1 MKGATPVS
9 LDLARWQ
16 FASTSIYHFLFVPI
30 TIGLAFL
37 VALLET
43 AWYRN
48 SDDTYRRL
56 ARFFGLVE
64 RPNRRS
70 NHQAQVDQAADVWP
84 RQTRLTRSTADWRRM
99 TLNISETASEPV
111 FDADGG
117 QIWMLFDSPRD

>member
-1 MKGATPVS
+1 MPSLQSNSGPPLPGASRPSSMKGATPVS

-56 ARFFGLVE
+56 ARFFGSLLLINVAGGVVSGLVQE
-64 RPNRRS
+64 
-70 NHQAQVDQAADVWP
+70 VEV
-84 RQTRLTRSTADWRRM
+84 
-99 TLNISETASEPV
+99 
-111 FDADGG
+111 
-117 QIWMLFDSPRD
+117 